1 MEMRSIMKTR
11 FFMINSSEGYAFKN
25 GELIFLTYKTSR
37 RKIEAVLRN
46 NIPIKRIVKHLYAS
60 HHNDEVQFFL
70 EFVMALRSGQSIY
83 PKHGGYKEDGWTKV
97 DGLYYAYNF
106 YRDRVVLGYNR

>member
-1 MEMRSIMKTR
+1 
-11 FFMINSSEGYAFKN
+11 MINSTEGYAFKD
-25 GELIFLTYKTSR
+25 GDLIFLTQKTTQ
-37 RKIEAVLRN
+37 KKCEAVLRN

-60 HHNDEVQFFL
+60 HRNDEIQFFL
-70 EFVMALRSGQSIY
+70 EFARALQSGQPIY

-106 YRDRVVLGYNR
+106 YKDRVVLSYNR